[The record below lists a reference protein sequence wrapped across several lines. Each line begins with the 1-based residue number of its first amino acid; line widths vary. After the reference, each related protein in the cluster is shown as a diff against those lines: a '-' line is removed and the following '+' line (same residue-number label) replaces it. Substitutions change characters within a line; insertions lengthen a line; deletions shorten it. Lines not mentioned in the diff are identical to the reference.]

1 MGATLAIDGGAPVR
15 TRGWP
20 EWPRSDA
27 EAWDDHIREQ
37 FREVFVGGV
46 EASPAPRA
54 RAFVDAF
61 AGYCGAAFGEMMPH
75 GTDSLMAA
83 LTAVLNL
90 DGFRDGGEVIL
101 PNYTFIATASA
112 ALDRRCSVAFVDID
126 SCTRTID
133 PAAVEA
139 AVQPGRTVAILPV
152 HLGGHPSDISGLRA
166 IADKHGLHIIEDCA
180 QAHGAEVDGRKVG
193 SLGDAGA
200 FSFQSSKNLTSGE
213 GGAVTTDDVDVWRRV
228 VAFKDCGRH
237 PDGET
242 WAPPRLGGNFRTS
255 EYLAALLSTRLP
267 GLEAETKTR
276 SENAAYLSGLLEGV
290 PGITPPHVAP
300 YATMHGYHHYMLLH
314 DATQFGGR
322 SRDRGHSRWVGVPT
336 ASGVFA
342 PAAPRGE
349 DTTGTRARP
358 ALPKCGARLRAVGA
372 DNAQSPAGA
381 SGRHGRHRP
390 GNHQGSRSMDRR
402 HLGSLAEP
410 RRRRYQ
416 P

>member
-322 SRDRGHSRWVGVPT
+322 SRDDFIRALNAEGIPAGSGYRLPL
-336 ASGVFA
+336 ASSPQLRHVA
-342 PAAPRGE
+342 R
-349 DTTGTRARP
+349 TRPELVR
-358 ALPKCGARLRAVGA
+358 ALPCPNAERVC
-372 DNAQSPAGA
+372 AQSVRITHSHLLGPRDDMDDIAQAIIKVHEAWTGA
-381 SGRHGRHRP
+381 T
-390 GNHQGSRSMDRR
+390 
-402 HLGSLAEP
+402 
-410 RRRRYQ
+410 
-416 P
+416 